1 MWLMWFPLHA
11 LRYPASLLIFNYFDG
26 SSQTLPFS
34 IRKYISFRSCRVAIL
49 LFFNK
54 YSLSVLQCNF
64 YKVCFYQV
72 VCVFSFSFFII
83 LFFFCFQR
91 SQFQLGVSES
101 IGYIFN
107 KQDPLFYKRF
117 ISRASNI
124 SMITSACSSA
134 DGKKKKDAAISE
146 ADTSMKLGLQHYRN
160 NRPFVVRKFS
170 EEHLLHLKST
180 SNVKIVQ
187 VFLSSLYSW
196 VNVWV
201 ASRGWW
207 RQRIKRKLLF
217 QISGCYV
224 WTAHWCRDKQRSW
237 PLRVF
242 FSVHNWTVLPPFK
255 PGPLVSP
262 TKHQPVL
269 VWLKM
274 GASFC
279 NECVNGWKLYSCLE
293 DRKVVNRCISICHRP
308 LTRVATHPVHGVY
321 C

>member
-1 MWLMWFPLHA
+1 MWLMWFPLDA

-134 DGKKKKDAAISE
+134 DGKKKKKMQPYLRLTHLWNLVYNITGTTVHLSSANS
-146 ADTSMKLGLQHYRN
+146 QRN
-160 NRPFVVRKFS
+160 IFY
-170 EEHLLHLKST
+170 T
-180 SNVKIVQ
+180 SN
-187 VFLSSLYSW
+187 LHPT
-196 VNVWV
+196 
-201 ASRGWW
+201 SR
-207 RQRIKRKLLF
+207 
-217 QISGCYV
+217 
-224 WTAHWCRDKQRSW
+224 
-237 PLRVF
+237 
-242 FSVHNWTVLPPFK
+242 
-255 PGPLVSP
+255 
-262 TKHQPVL
+262 
-269 VWLKM
+269 
-274 GASFC
+274 
-279 NECVNGWKLYSCLE
+279 
-293 DRKVVNRCISICHRP
+293 
-308 LTRVATHPVHGVY
+308 
-321 C
+321 